1 MSGNRPGIELA
12 KQQRKDRRS
21 LNAVLPLVSTNSAS
35 IDEIQEAFIDYAFH
49 EIILQNPD
57 FFQKKDTPAEL
68 RYGAPKGVKEMEQK
82 KRKSNIF
89 LMKQSSAESERLE
102 PQEKV
107 SIEVKP
113 KLAEEQMLAEL
124 PLLLAEAEQ
133 LQAERD
139 ELLKRLEEKEEDIE
153 WLQEIIEQDEA
164 EEVTK
169 PAEAPQVA
177 PISVEQRPELEDVAI
192 DAGGS
197 RLCRNYGWCWGSQ
210 QPPFRRGWLR
220 WCLEMDS
227 VTASTGRATWMAGK
241 MQMMHNG
248 SFPSSQLFHSKSTV
262 LGMSR
267 SDWSETSGYRPG
279 KAKSWANLRKAQAL
293 DRLIAEVRNLGGDA
307 PIKGDG
313 NSDLPPKN
321 SHEALL
327 IRLKSRAAR
336 LEAEKHRD
344 FISSY
349 WQSMYDNE
357 DSTLSDAHLDS
368 LLTGLEK
375 KSEELKQRSEEL
387 QLEAKEAERRLEHV
401 NSLNLGRA
409 SDLELQAMN
418 AFERSQRRIQEDK
431 REEEYQK
438 QRDEVQALFAKVHR
452 RLQSELIELRDYKV
466 LLREYRRVRLEKL
479 SETLGKDGRRLRHCV
494 RVMIRNGAQRIL
506 QRLESAK
513 LPLEPWMREVL
524 LNCCYVEIRI
534 EDTEVKLLTL
544 RRQALKPVKDE
555 VLKMMSKT
563 KAERFEDIFVRTLD
577 QRNQKLGLASTVGS
591 SCNSERASQ
600 AEMMSPQ
607 ASSPPSPSAMSRDSS
622 MRRQREP
629 SNSSFGS
636 EKPKARR
643 N

>member
-1 MSGNRPGIELA
+1 
-12 KQQRKDRRS
+12 
-21 LNAVLPLVSTNSAS
+21 
-35 IDEIQEAFIDYAFH
+35 
-49 EIILQNPD
+49 
-57 FFQKKDTPAEL
+57 
-68 RYGAPKGVKEMEQK
+68 
-82 KRKSNIF
+82 
-89 LMKQSSAESERLE
+89 
-102 PQEKV
+102 
-107 SIEVKP
+107 
-113 KLAEEQMLAEL
+113 
-124 PLLLAEAEQ
+124 
-133 LQAERD
+133 
-139 ELLKRLEEKEEDIE
+139 
-153 WLQEIIEQDEA
+153 
-164 EEVTK
+164 
-169 PAEAPQVA
+169 
-177 PISVEQRPELEDVAI
+177 
-192 DAGGS
+192 
-197 RLCRNYGWCWGSQ
+197 
-210 QPPFRRGWLR
+210 
-220 WCLEMDS
+220 
-227 VTASTGRATWMAGK
+227 MAGK

-248 SFPSSQLFHSKSTV
+248 GFTTSQLFHSKSTV

-479 SETLGKDGRRLRHCV
+479 SETLGKVQDGRRLRHCV

-563 KAERFEDIFVRTLD
+563 KAERFEDLFVRTLD

-591 SCNSERASQ
+591 SCGSERASQ

-607 ASSPPSPSAMSRDSS
+607 PSSPPSPSAMSRDSS

-636 EKPKARR
+636 EKPKEQAPPATDPEEVKEEVRR
-643 N
+643 LEEDLSSLRRLLQDMRNNAAAVICNTLRQAEKSAKHWSQKEANAWGSCILSLLVSEDFAKRTMKEWEKLAPTATLTQ